1 MAFSKSTLAKR
12 REGQI
17 VSRDDSDV
25 DPRMA
30 KVENAVG
37 RIDSTAKAV
46 EEITS
51 LWKQAQEKF
60 LAIGRYLIRTKEKF
74 PKAFEREVV
83 AQLPFGYNVA
93 HQLMSVAKA
102 VDSGILK
109 PNELPRTYSVAYH
122 LTTLDNAQL
131 LEARRTGLVG
141 PDVSRRAIIEFKKS
155 IDRRKLEAL
164 GRRAMLER
172 ERADLHMKLTKLQQQ
187 AQVLGA
193 QLKEIENSLA
203 LTSNAFLIEGEAE

>member
-1 MAFSKSTLAKR
+1 
-12 REGQI
+12 
-17 VSRDDSDV
+17 
-25 DPRMA
+25 
-30 KVENAVG
+30 
-37 RIDSTAKAV
+37 
-46 EEITS
+46 
-51 LWKQAQEKF
+51 
-60 LAIGRYLIRTKEKF
+60 
-74 PKAFEREVV
+74 
-83 AQLPFGYNVA
+83 
-93 HQLMSVAKA
+93 
-102 VDSGILK
+102 
-109 PNELPRTYSVAYH
+109 
-122 LTTLDNAQL
+122 
-131 LEARRTGLVG
+131 LVG